1 MKKPVISVITIVY
14 NGVDTLQKTIN
25 SIANQR
31 YDHIEYIIVDGASKD
46 GTITLIENN
55 KSAVS
60 KWISEPDKGLYDAMN
75 KGLGM
80 ATGDYVWFINSG
92 DEIYNTSTIA
102 EMVAGF
108 ADKAPDVIY
117 GDTVM
122 IDKNGNEIGERR
134 LQPPIQLSWK
144 DFRNGMLVSHQSILV
159 STRIAKPY
167 NTKYRFSADFE
178 WCLLALK
185 EAKQIHNS
193 NLVLSRFLDG
203 GLTKQNIVLGLKE
216 RFDIMRRYFGL
227 IPTLW
232 KHIPIGLRF
241 LWYVAR
247 NKRF

>member
-1 MKKPVISVITIVY
+1 MKKPVISIITIVY

-25 SIANQR
+25 SIANQS
-31 YDHIEYIIVDGASKD
+31 YDHIEYIIVDGASED
-46 GTITLIENN
+46 GTITLIEKN
-55 KSAVS
+55 KRAVS

-75 KGLGM
+75 KGLDM
-80 ATGDYVWFINSG
+80 ATGDYVWFVNSG

-102 EMVAGF
+102 ELIEGF
-108 ADKAPDVIY
+108 ADKTPDVIY

-122 IDKNGNEIGERR
+122 IDENGNEIGERR

-185 EAKQIHNS
+185 EATQIYNS

-203 GLTKQNIVLGLKE
+203 GLTKQNIVPGLKE

-241 LWYVAR
+241 LWYVTR